1 MNWIK
6 HETLS
11 EKSIG
16 WLSLFEQLSLNLP
29 HEICKEFRTAL
40 TLGYWKN
47 GLQLSDKQRKICE
60 QALFYSE
67 SNKTSIMH

>member
-1 MNWIK
+1 M
-6 HETLS
+6 
-11 EKSIG
+11 
-16 WLSLFEQLSLNLP
+16 FEQLSLNLP
-29 HEICKEFRTAL
+29 HEICKEFRSAL

-67 SNKTSIMH
+67 NNKSSIMH